1 MGAHAHTGPDDGSDA
16 VPSASA
22 LDGLRVLDLGGAMT
36 NYASKLFAELG
47 ADVVLVE
54 PLEGSD
60 LRRQPPF
67 ADDVED
73 VEMSLAFFYRNTSKR
88 GIAVDLD
95 RPEGAE
101 VLRRL
106 ATRTDLV
113 LVDARQ
119 TTMAARGLS
128 ADSLIA
134 GQPSLVVTSV
144 TPFGQDGPYADYH
157 DTDLVMMAYGGLLW
171 MGGYTDGPPVR
182 AVGDQA
188 YTAGN
193 LFAAVAS
200 MTAITHAE
208 LTGQGQHVDVSVQEA
223 VTMGLENAAQFYDL
237 EQHVRRRFGGEQR
250 QAGFGVFPCAD
261 GSVFLIAAGI
271 GGNRFWP
278 NMIAW
283 LADAG
288 IADAHLL
295 EGEQWADRDYVASE
309 EAKDLFWRIFTEF
322 SMTRTMKDLYRESQV
337 WRVPLGPMN
346 KPSDLYA
353 NEQLAFRDYFVDV
366 EAFGR
371 TVSIPGAPYVLTDT
385 PWRLRGPAPRLGEH
399 TDAVLAEA
407 GFATDDIA
415 GLRAGEVVR

>member
-1 MGAHAHTGPDDGSDA
+1 MVAHQLEDGLSITG
-16 VPSASA
+16 A

-47 ADVVLVE
+47 ADVILVE
-54 PLEGSD
+54 PLAGND
-60 LRRQPPF
+60 LRRQPPY
-67 ADDVED
+67 AGDVED
-73 VEMSLAFFYRNTSKR
+73 DENSLAFFYRNTSKR

-95 RPEGAE
+95 DPEGAE
-101 VLRRL
+101 VVRRL
-106 ATRTDLV
+106 AMTADL
-113 LVDARQ
+113 LLEDAKP

-128 ADSLIA
+128 AETLIA
-134 GQPSLVVTSV
+134 QRESLVVTSV
-144 TPFGQDGPYADYH
+144 TPFGQDGPYADYG

-208 LTGQGQHVDVSVQEA
+208 LTGHGQHVDVSVQES

-250 QAGFGVFPCAD
+250 QAGFGVLPCAD
-261 GSVFLIAAGI
+261 GSIFLIAAGI

-283 LADAG
+283 LKDAG

-353 NEQLAFRDYFVDV
+353 NEQLAYRNYFVDV

-385 PWRLRGPAPRLGEH
+385 PWHLRGPAPRLGQH
-399 TDAVLAEA
+399 TEMVLTEGGFTADEIAV
-407 GFATDDIA
+407 
-415 GLRAGEVVR
+415 LRAGQVIQ